1 MANRESPMGC
11 IDITTAI
18 NAGQTATVANELSSF
33 ELIGAVVYGA
43 AGVTATIR
51 KNGVTSAVARY
62 TATEGNDCTLVNAQ
76 ASFKPADSL
85 TIVVA
90 GANATR
96 VVLHTRYPDA
106 NAYPLTVT
114 VA

>member
-11 IDITTAI
+11 IDITSAI
-18 NAGQTATVANELSSF
+18 NAGQTATVSNELSAF
-33 ELIGAVVYGA
+33 ELVGAVVYGA
-43 AGVTATIR
+43 AGVTATIQ
-51 KNGVTSAVARY
+51 KNGVTAAVARY

-76 ASFKPADSL
+76 ASFVTADSL

-106 NAYPLTVT
+106 SAFALTV
-114 VA
+114 VVV

>member
-18 NAGQTATVANELSSF
+18 NAGQTATVSNELSAF
-33 ELIGAVVYGA
+33 ELIGAVVYGV

-51 KNGVTSAVARY
+51 KNGVAAAVARY

-85 TIVVA
+85 TITVA
-90 GANATR
+90 GGNATR
-96 VVLHTRYPDA
+96 VVLHTRFPDA
-106 NAYPLTVT
+106 SAFPLDVT
-114 VA
+114 VV

>member
-1 MANRESPMGC
+1 MANRESPLGC
-11 IDITTAI
+11 IDITSPI
-18 NAGQTATVANELSSF
+18 NAGQTATISNKLSAF
-33 ELIGAVVYGA
+33 ELVGAVVYGA
-43 AGVTATIR
+43 AGVTATIQ
-51 KNGVTSAVARY
+51 KNGVTAAVARY

-76 ASFKPADSL
+76 ASFATADSL
-85 TIVVA
+85 TIVVS

-106 NAYPLTVT
+106 YAYGLTVV